1 MKNKIRSRPNC
12 RDLSLCFF
20 VFLTVLSVIPSAQG
34 SLIFLD
40 DFEGD
45 ALNADITNVFRTP
58 AVGPPL
64 SAAWYQAVGPAKAQ
78 VVNRLD
84 GKAAQVTV
92 PQGCSLDYIER
103 LGGIYGNSVFSI
115 SWDIELAAIN
125 GGWGMFFVRFPT
137 SDPPNSMQVLF
148 GFLDDGRLVRFS
160 GKPAV
165 DTLVS
170 VGKFQS
176 GTRYSVWLIY
186 DLVSFRYSV
195 SLNGIRVVDQE
206 PIPGYLAVDGIDKFG
221 FDINQKITLPDIP
234 PSQGNTYYVDNIRF
248 ATLESIYLPIVLSVG
263 H

>member
-1 MKNKIRSRPNC
+1 
-12 RDLSLCFF
+12 
-20 VFLTVLSVIPSAQG
+20 
-34 SLIFLD
+34 
-40 DFEGD
+40 
-45 ALNADITNVFRTP
+45 LNADITDVFRTP
-58 AVGPPL
+58 KVGPPL

-84 GKAAQVTV
+84 GKAAQVDV

-103 LGGIYGNSVFSI
+103 LGETYGNRIFSI
-115 SWDIELAAIN
+115 SWDIEVVAIN

-148 GFLDDGRLVRFS
+148 GFIDDGRLVRFS

-165 DTLVS
+165 DTIVS
-170 VGKFQS
+170 VGNFQA

-206 PIPGYLAVDGIDKFG
+206 PIPGHFALTGIDKFG
-221 FDINQKITLPDIP
+221 FDLNQKITLPDIP

-248 ATLESIYLPIVLSVG
+248 ATLESIYLPIVLKGKPPALRSDPSRK
-263 H
+263 

>member
-1 MKNKIRSRPNC
+1 MKNKIGSRPNC
-12 RDLSLCFF
+12 RDLSFCLF
-20 VFLTVLSVIPSAQG
+20 VLLTVLSFIPSAQG

-40 DFEGD
+40 DFQADGLD
-45 ALNADITNVFRTP
+45 ADITNVFRTP
-58 AVGPPL
+58 TVGPPL

-78 VVNRLD
+78 VVNRFD
-84 GKAAQVTV
+84 GKAAQVDV

-103 LGGIYGNSVFSI
+103 LGGTYGNRIFLI
-115 SWDIELAAIN
+115 SWDLEVAAIN

-148 GFLDDGRLVRFS
+148 GFIDDGRLVRFS
-160 GKPAV
+160 GKPAL

-170 VGKFQS
+170 VGKFQA

-195 SLNGIRVVDQE
+195 SLNDVRVVDQE
-206 PIPGYLAVDGIDKFG
+206 SIPDHFALTGIDKFG

-234 PSQGNTYYVDNIRF
+234 PSQGNTYYVDNVRF
-248 ATLESIYLPIVLSVG
+248 ATLESIYLPILLKG
-263 H
+263 N